1 MSEEDIASTALLE
14 FLNACEAGITAARQL
29 IANNKGVP
37 QTDESWDPAKIQW
50 IRTEGSKG
58 PYERSEDTNSPDF
71 KTLMKQLTQHNG
83 KMSNKG
89 YFYWLFQNGL
99 TVGRK
104 KRA

>member
-1 MSEEDIASTALLE
+1 LIEGDVASAALLE
-14 FLNACEAGITAARQL
+14 FLNACEAGIAVAKRL
-29 IANNKGVP
+29 IAEDKGVH
-37 QTDESWDPAKIQW
+37 QEEEKWDPAKIQW
-50 IRTEGSKG
+50 TKTEGTKG

-83 KMSNKG
+83 KLSNNG
-89 YFYWLFQNGL
+89 YFYWLFQNGF